1 MTITI
6 REALQRILDSN
17 AANEGHDARCVFHPR
32 DGCTA
37 ISRTLRSC
45 ADKDQLVSAT
55 LFALHED
62 LAVRPARIV
71 RSVRNWEI
79 RDEYGEVIFS
89 SFPWD
94 DTPNVAKLGT
104 RPDPAHIESLIQ
116 FNARVQELANEAE
129 RLRQF
134 VIAQN
139 LWQMAAVISDYTK
152 QPSANAISESR
163 RLGEVA
169 AALLAQSQG
178 KPTGA

>member
-1 MTITI
+1 MTITLL
-6 REALQRILDSN
+6 EALRRIRLST
-17 AANEGHDARCVFHPR
+17 AANEGPDARCSFP
-32 DGCTA
+32 
-37 ISRTLRSC
+37 
-45 ADKDQLVSAT
+45 
-55 LFALHED
+55 ALDPLPEPVALDDVLQHLPGD
-62 LAVRPARIV
+62 ARV
-71 RSVRNWEI
+71 LLKRSVRNWI
-79 RDEYGEVIFS
+79 ITDTSGLPLVKS
-89 SFPWD
+89 HPWD